1 MRGGRLRRLHAPA
14 RGAVLRRS
22 DGTLADM
29 ASRHTALA
37 AAMIV
42 ILALSACT
50 GSGAASPTATAP
62 RPVSS
67 ATAPASSRGA
77 AGAAGWPTYH
87 GTMSRAGVSTTMPA
101 ASGTPKRT
109 QSLKLDGAVYASP
122 IVVRGLT
129 IVATEQDTVYAFDQS
144 YRQVW
149 KRSLGSPSP
158 AEERQCGDIDPL
170 GVTGTPVYDA
180 ATNHVFV
187 VAEHGGSVR
196 HELYAL
202 DAASGRVAW
211 SKNVDLPGVS
221 ARDMQ
226 QRGALAI
233 ANNRVWVSYG
243 AQAGDCGD
251 YKGRVVGVPL
261 GGANDVIFYSPPTKR
276 GGGIWNPAGPTV
288 NAAGHLLVVSA
299 NGAAFPGDAYD
310 HTNSVLE
317 LDAKAKVVDSFAPTD
332 WAANNQ
338 GDVGLGSQGV
348 ALIGTKW
355 AVLGGKSGPVYV
367 LKQGDLGGIG
377 GPVDIQN
384 ICRSFGG
391 AAVDGNV
398 VYLPCTDGV
407 RAVRVDDTG
416 KLHVLWHTS
425 DSITGSSVIGG
436 GRIWALDTNAGV
448 LHALDP
454 STGRSLSQ
462 VDVGVANRFATPAL
476 YGADVIIPTLAGIAV
491 VRAS

>member
-1 MRGGRLRRLHAPA
+1 MRAQHA
-14 RGAVLRRS
+14 
-22 DGTLADM
+22 
-29 ASRHTALA
+29 ALA
-37 AAMIV
+37 GATIA

-50 GSGAASPTATAP
+50 SNAPPSPA
-62 RPVSS
+62 
-67 ATAPASSRGA
+67 ATAPATTSGSPAPRSS
-77 AGAAGWPTYH
+77 AGAAGDWPTYH
-87 GTMSRAGVSTTMPA
+87 GTMSRAGVSTTMPK
-101 ASGTPKRT
+101 ASGAPKLV
-109 QSLKLDGAVYASP
+109 QSLKLDGEVFASP

-158 AEERQCGDIDPL
+158 AEERQCGDINPL
-170 GVTGTPVYDA
+170 GITGTPVYDA
-180 ATNHVFV
+180 ATNRVYV
-187 VAEHGGSVR
+187 VAEHGGTVR

-202 DAASGRVAW
+202 NLASGTAAW
-211 SKNVDLPGVS
+211 SKSVDLPGVS

-251 YKGRVVGVPL
+251 YKGRVVGVRL
-261 GGANDVIFYSPPTKR
+261 SGANDVIFYSPPTKR
-276 GGGIWNPAGPTV
+276 GGGIWNPNGPTV

-310 HTNSVLE
+310 HTNTVLE
-317 LDAKAKVVDSFAPTD
+317 LDANAKVVDSFAPTD

-367 LKQGDLGGIG
+367 LRQGHLGGIG
-377 GPVDIQN
+377 GQVDVKD

-407 RAVRVDDTG
+407 RAVQVDDAG
-416 KLHVLWHTS
+416 KLHVLWHAS
-425 DSITGSSVIGG
+425 DTITGSPVIGG
-436 GRIWALDTNAGV
+436 GRIWVLDTNNGL
-448 LHALDP
+448 LHGLDP
-454 STGRSLSQ
+454 ATGESLGQ

-476 YGADVIIPTLAGIAV
+476 YGAEVIVPTLAGIAV
-491 VRAS
+491 VRTS

>member
-1 MRGGRLRRLHAPA
+1 
-14 RGAVLRRS
+14 
-22 DGTLADM
+22 
-29 ASRHTALA
+29 
-37 AAMIV
+37 
-42 ILALSACT
+42 
-50 GSGAASPTATAP
+50 
-62 RPVSS
+62 
-67 ATAPASSRGA
+67 
-77 AGAAGWPTYH
+77 
-87 GTMSRAGVSTTMPA
+87 MSRQGVSTTMPT
-101 ASGTPKRT
+101 ASGAPKLI
-109 QSLKLDGAVYASP
+109 QSLKLDGQVFASP

-158 AEERQCGDIDPL
+158 AEERQCGDINPL
-170 GVTGTPVYDA
+170 GITGTPVYDA
-180 ATNHVFV
+180 TTNRVYV
-187 VAEHGGSVR
+187 VAEHGGTVR

-202 DAASGRVAW
+202 NVASGTVAW
-211 SKNVDLPGVS
+211 SKSVDLPGVS

-261 GGANDVIFYSPPTKR
+261 SGANDVIFYSPPTKR
-276 GGGIWNPAGPTV
+276 GGGIWNPNGPTV

-310 HTNSVLE
+310 HTNTVLE
-317 LDAKAKVVDSFAPTD
+317 LDANAKVVDSFAPTD

-367 LKQGDLGGIG
+367 LRQGHLGGIG
-377 GPVDIQN
+377 GQVDVKD

-391 AAVDGNV
+391 AAVNGNV

-407 RAVRVDDTG
+407 RAVRVDGTG
-416 KLHVLWHTS
+416 KLHVLWHAS
-425 DSITGSSVIGG
+425 DSITGSPVIGG
-436 GRIWALDTNAGV
+436 GRIWVLDTNNGI

-454 STGRSLSQ
+454 TSGESLGQ

-491 VRAS
+491 VRTS

>member
-1 MRGGRLRRLHAPA
+1 MR
-14 RGAVLRRS
+14 
-22 DGTLADM
+22 
-29 ASRHTALA
+29 SRHTAPA
-37 AAMIV
+37 AAAV
-42 ILALSACT
+42 AVAVLALSACT
-50 GSGAASPTATAP
+50 GGGPASPTATP
-62 RPVSS
+62 PGPVPS
-67 ATAPASSRGA
+67 APATQATPA
-77 AGAAGWPTYH
+77 APAAADWPTYH
-87 GTMSRAGVSTTMPA
+87 GTMSRDGVSKTMPA
-101 ASGTPKRT
+101 ARGKPELVH
-109 QSLKLDGAVYASP
+109 SLKLDGAVYASP

-129 IVATEQDTVYAFDQS
+129 IVATEQDTVYAFNQS

-158 AEERQCGDIDPL
+158 AEQRQCGDINPL
-170 GVTGTPVYDA
+170 GITGTPVYNA

-187 VAEHGGSVR
+187 VAELGGSVR
-196 HELYAL
+196 HELFAL
-202 DAASGRVAW
+202 DPASGQVAW
-211 SKNVDLPGVS
+211 RKSVDLPGVS

-233 ANNRVWVSYG
+233 TGNRVWVSFG

-261 GGANDVIFYSPPTKR
+261 DGGNDVIFYSPPTQR

-288 NAAGHLLVVSA
+288 NAAGQLLVVSA

-317 LDAKAKVVDSFAPTD
+317 LSPNAELLDSFAPAD

-355 AVLGGKSGPVYV
+355 AILGGKSGPVYV
-367 LKQGDLGGIG
+367 LKQGDLGGIDG
-377 GPVDIQN
+377 QVDVQN
-384 ICRSFGG
+384 ICKSFGG

-407 RAVRVDDTG
+407 RAVRVDAAG
-416 KLHVLWHTS
+416 QLRVLWHAS
-425 DSITGSSVIGG
+425 DSITGSPVIGG
-436 GRIWALDTNAGV
+436 GRIWVLDPNAGV

-454 STGRSLSQ
+454 STGTSLSQ
-462 VDVGVANRFATPAL
+462 ISVGVANRFATPAL

-491 VRAS
+491 VRTS

>member
-1 MRGGRLRRLHAPA
+1 MR
-14 RGAVLRRS
+14 V
-22 DGTLADM
+22 
-29 ASRHTALA
+29 RHTASA
-37 AAMIV
+37 AAAIV
-42 ILALSACT
+42 ILALSACG
-50 GSGAASPTATAP
+50 GSGPASPAATAP
-62 RPVSS
+62 GSVSS
-67 ATAPASSRGA
+67 AATPASPGAA
-77 AGAAGWPTYH
+77 AGAADWPAYH
-87 GTMSRAGVSTTMPA
+87 GTMSRAGVSATMPRA
-101 ASGTPKRT
+101 NGPLTRIASLR
-109 QSLKLDGAVYASP
+109 LDGAVYASP

-129 IVATEQDTVYAFDQS
+129 IVATEQDAVYAFDQS

-158 AEERQCGDIDPL
+158 AEERQCGDINPL
-170 GVTGTPVYDA
+170 GITGTPVYDA
-180 ATNHVFV
+180 ATDHVFV

-211 SKNVDLPGVS
+211 SKSVDLPGVS

-233 ANNRVWVSYG
+233 AGNRVWVSYG
-243 AQAGDCGD
+243 AQAGDCGN

-261 GGANDVIFYSPPTKR
+261 DGGGDVIFYSPPTRR
-276 GGGIWNPAGPTV
+276 GGGIWNPNGPTV
-288 NAAGHLLVVSA
+288 TADGHLLVVSA

-317 LDAKAKVVDSFAPTD
+317 LDANAKLVDSFAPTD

-367 LKQGDLGGIG
+367 LRQGDLGGIG
-377 GPVDIQN
+377 GQVDVQD
-384 ICRSFGG
+384 ICLSFGG

-407 RAVRVDDTG
+407 RAVRVDDAG
-416 KLHVLWHTS
+416 QLHVLWHTS
-425 DSITGSSVIGG
+425 ASVTGSPVIGG
-436 GRIWALDTNAGV
+436 GRIWALDTTGGV
-448 LHALDP
+448 LHGLDP
-454 STGRSLSQ
+454 VTGLSLGQ

-476 YGADVIIPTLAGIAV
+476 HGADVIVPTLAGIAV
-491 VRAS
+491 VRTS

>member
-1 MRGGRLRRLHAPA
+1 MLRIRPGIAGRDGAGPA
-14 RGAVLRRS
+14 
-22 DGTLADM
+22 
-29 ASRHTALA
+29 
-37 AAMIV
+37 
-42 ILALSACT
+42 
-50 GSGAASPTATAP
+50 
-62 RPVSS
+62 SS
-67 ATAPASSRGA
+67 ATTPASPGAA
-77 AGAAGWPTYH
+77 AGAADWPAYH
-87 GTMSRAGVSTTMPA
+87 GMMSRAGVSTTMPA
-101 ASGTPKRT
+101 ASGTPQRI
-109 QSLKLDGAVYASP
+109 QSLKLDGEVYASP

-149 KRSLGSPSP
+149 KRRLGSPSP
-158 AEERQCGDIDPL
+158 AEERQCGDINPL
-170 GVTGTPVYDA
+170 GITGTPVYDA
-180 ATNHVFV
+180 TTNHVFV
-187 VAEHGGSVR
+187 VAERGGSVR
-196 HELYAL
+196 HVLYAL

-211 SKNVDLPGVS
+211 STSVDLPGVS

-233 ANNRVWVSYG
+233 ADNRVWVSYG
-243 AQAGDCGD
+243 AQAGDCGN

-261 GGANDVIFYSPPTKR
+261 DGGHDVIFYSPPTRR
-276 GGGIWNPAGPTV
+276 GGGIWNPNGPTV

-317 LDAKAKVVDSFAPTD
+317 LDANAKVVDSFAPTD

-377 GPVDIQN
+377 GQVDVQD
-384 ICRSFGG
+384 ICKSFGG
-391 AAVDGNV
+391 AAVDGDV

-407 RAVRVDDTG
+407 RAVRVDDAG
-416 KLHVLWHTS
+416 HLHVLWHTS
-425 DSITGSSVIGG
+425 GSITGSPVIGG
-436 GRIWALDTNAGV
+436 GRIWVLDTTAGV

-454 STGRSLSQ
+454 STGTSLGQ

-476 YGADVIIPTLAGIAV
+476 YGAEVIVPTLAGIAV
-491 VRAS
+491 VRTSLTSRRPCGA

>member
-1 MRGGRLRRLHAPA
+1 MR
-14 RGAVLRRS
+14 
-22 DGTLADM
+22 
-29 ASRHTALA
+29 SRHTALA
-37 AAMIV
+37 AAAAAIV
-42 ILALSACT
+42 ILTLSAC
-50 GSGAASPTATAP
+50 SGAAPASPPATAP
-62 RPVSS
+62 GSVSS
-67 ATAPASSRGA
+67 ATTPASPGTA
-77 AGAAGWPTYH
+77 AGAADWPAYH
-87 GTMSRAGVSTTMPA
+87 GTMSRAGVSAAMPA
-101 ASGTPKRT
+101 ASGIPKRV
-109 QSLKLDGAVYASP
+109 QSLKLDGEVFASP

-149 KRSLGSPSP
+149 RRSLGSPSS
-158 AEERQCGDIDPL
+158 AEERQCGDINPL
-170 GVTGTPVYDA
+170 GITGTPVYDA
-180 ATNHVFV
+180 TTNHVLL

-202 DAASGRVAW
+202 DAGSGRVAW
-211 SKNVDLPGVS
+211 SKSVDLPGVS

-243 AQAGDCGD
+243 AQAGDCGN

-261 GGANDVIFYSPPTKR
+261 DGGGNVIFYSPPTKR
-276 GGGIWNPAGPTV
+276 GGGIWNPNGPTV

-317 LDAKAKVVDSFAPTD
+317 LDANAKVVDSFAPTD

-348 ALIGTKW
+348 ALSGTKW

-367 LKQGDLGGIG
+367 LRQGDLGGIG
-377 GPVDIQN
+377 GQVDVQN
-384 ICRSFGG
+384 ICQSFGG
-391 AAVDGNV
+391 AAVDRGV

-407 RAVRVDDTG
+407 RAVRVDDAG
-416 KLHVLWHTS
+416 KLHVLWHAS
-425 DSITGSSVIGG
+425 GSITGSPVIGG

-454 STGRSLSQ
+454 ATGKSLGQ

-476 YGADVIIPTLAGIAV
+476 YGADVIVPTLAGIAV
-491 VRAS
+491 VRTS

>member
-1 MRGGRLRRLHAPA
+1 
-14 RGAVLRRS
+14 
-22 DGTLADM
+22 
-29 ASRHTALA
+29 
-37 AAMIV
+37 
-42 ILALSACT
+42 
-50 GSGAASPTATAP
+50 
-62 RPVSS
+62 VSS
-67 ATAPASSRGA
+67 ATAPASAGAA
-77 AGAAGWPTYH
+77 AGADWPTYH
-87 GTMSRAGVSTTMPA
+87 GTMSRTGVSATMPA
-101 ASGTPKRT
+101 ASGALKRI

-158 AEERQCGDIDPL
+158 AEQRQCGDIHPL
-170 GVTGTPVYDA
+170 GITGTPVYDA
-180 ATNHVFV
+180 AANHVFV
-187 VAEHGGSVR
+187 VAELGGSVR

-211 SKNVDLPGVS
+211 SKSVDLPGVS

-233 ANNRVWVSYG
+233 ADNRVWVSFG

-261 GGANDVIFYSPPTKR
+261 DGGNNVIFYSPPTKR
-276 GGGIWNPAGPTV
+276 GGGIWNPNGPTV

-299 NGAAFPGDAYD
+299 NGTAFPGDAYD

-317 LDAKAKVVDSFAPTD
+317 LDANAKVADSFAPAD

-367 LKQGDLGGIG
+367 LKQGELGGIG
-377 GPVDIQN
+377 GQVDVQN
-384 ICRSFGG
+384 ICLSFGG
-391 AAVDGNV
+391 AAVDGDV

-407 RAVRVDDTG
+407 RAVRVDDAG
-416 KLHVLWHTS
+416 QLHVLWHTS
-425 DSITGSSVIGG
+425 GSITGSPVIGG
-436 GRIWALDTNAGV
+436 GRVWALDTDAGV

-454 STGRSLSQ
+454 STGKSLSQ

-491 VRAS
+491 VRTS

>member
-1 MRGGRLRRLHAPA
+1 MR
-14 RGAVLRRS
+14 
-22 DGTLADM
+22 
-29 ASRHTALA
+29 SRHPALA
-37 AAMIV
+37 AAAAAIMIAAV
-42 ILALSACT
+42 SACT
-50 GSGAASPTATAP
+50 GAGPASPTATAP
-62 RPVSS
+62 GPGPS
-67 ATAPASSRGA
+67 ATARASSGA
-77 AGAAGWPTYH
+77 PAGAADWPTYH

-101 ASGTPKRT
+101 ASGTPKRI
-109 QSLKLDGAVYASP
+109 QSLKLDGEVFASP
-122 IVVRGLT
+122 IVARGLT

-149 KRSLGSPSP
+149 KRRLGSPSP
-158 AEERQCGDIDPL
+158 AQERQCGDINPL
-170 GVTGTPVYDA
+170 GITGTPVYDA
-180 ATNHVFV
+180 TTNHVFL
-187 VAEHGGSVR
+187 VAEKGGSVR

-202 DAASGRVAW
+202 DVASGRVAW
-211 SKNVDLPGVS
+211 SKSVDLPGVS

-233 ANNRVWVSYG
+233 ASNRVWVSYG

-261 GGANDVIFYSPPTKR
+261 DGGSDVIYYSPPTKR
-276 GGGIWNPAGPTV
+276 GGGIWNPNGPTV

-317 LDAKAKVVDSFAPTD
+317 LDANAKVVDSFAPAD
-332 WAANNQ
+332 WAANNE

-377 GPVDIQN
+377 GQVDVQN
-384 ICRSFGG
+384 ICLSFGG
-391 AAVDGNV
+391 AAVDGDV

-407 RAVRVDDTG
+407 RAVRIDDAG
-416 KLHVLWHTS
+416 QLHVLWHTS
-425 DSITGSSVIGG
+425 GSITGSPVIGG
-436 GRIWALDTNAGV
+436 GRIWVLDPNAGV

-454 STGRSLSQ
+454 STGKSLGQ
-462 VDVGVANRFATPAL
+462 VSVGVANRFATPAL
-476 YGADVIIPTLAGIAV
+476 YGADVIVPTLAGIAV
-491 VRAS
+491 VRTS

>member
-1 MRGGRLRRLHAPA
+1 
-14 RGAVLRRS
+14 
-22 DGTLADM
+22 
-29 ASRHTALA
+29 
-37 AAMIV
+37 
-42 ILALSACT
+42 
-50 GSGAASPTATAP
+50 
-62 RPVSS
+62 
-67 ATAPASSRGA
+67 
-77 AGAAGWPTYH
+77 
-87 GTMSRAGVSTTMPA
+87 MSRAGVSAAMPA
-101 ASGTPKRT
+101 ASGTPRRV
-109 QSLKLDGAVYASP
+109 QSLKLDGEVYASP

-129 IVATEQDTVYAFDQS
+129 VVATEQDTAYAFDQS

-149 KRSLGSPSP
+149 RRSLGSPSP

-170 GVTGTPVYDA
+170 GITGTPAYDP
-180 ATNHVFV
+180 ATNHVFL

-202 DAASGRVAW
+202 DPASGRVAW
-211 SKNVDLPGVS
+211 SKSVDLPGVS

-233 ANNRVWVSYG
+233 AGGRVWVSYG
-243 AQAGDCGD
+243 AQAGDCGN

-261 GGANDVIFYSPPTKR
+261 DGGSNVVAYTPPTRR
-276 GGGIWNPAGPTV
+276 GGGIWNPNGPTV
-288 NAAGHLLVVSA
+288 DAAGHLLVVSA

-317 LDAKAKVVDSFAPTD
+317 LDANAKLLDSFAPSD

-348 ALIGTKW
+348 ALVGTKW

-377 GPVDIQN
+377 GQVDEQD
-384 ICRSFGG
+384 ICKSFGG
-391 AAVDGNV
+391 AAVDGDV

-407 RAVRVDDTG
+407 RAVRVDASG
-416 KLHVLWHTS
+416 HLHVLWHAS
-425 DSITGSSVIGG
+425 GSITGSPVIGG
-436 GRIWALDTNAGV
+436 GRVWVLDTTAGV

-454 STGRSLSQ
+454 STGQSLGQ
-462 VDVGVANRFATPAL
+462 ADVGVANRFATPAL
-476 YGADVIIPTLAGIAV
+476 AGADVIVPTLAGIAV
-491 VRAS
+491 VRTS

>member
-1 MRGGRLRRLHAPA
+1 MN
-14 RGAVLRRS
+14 
-22 DGTLADM
+22 
-29 ASRHTALA
+29 
-37 AAMIV
+37 
-42 ILALSACT
+42 
-50 GSGAASPTATAP
+50 
-62 RPVSS
+62 
-67 ATAPASSRGA
+67 
-77 AGAAGWPTYH
+77 
-87 GTMSRAGVSTTMPA
+87 RAGVSATMPA
-101 ASGTPKRT
+101 ASGTPRRI

-129 IVATEQDTVYAFDQS
+129 IVATEQDTVYAFGQS

-149 KRSLGSPSP
+149 KRSLGSPS
-158 AEERQCGDIDPL
+158 AAQQRQCGDIDPL
-170 GVTGTPVYDA
+170 GITGTPVYDA

-187 VAEHGGSVR
+187 VAELGGSVR

-202 DAASGRVAW
+202 DATSGRVAW
-211 SKNVDLPGVS
+211 SKSVDLPGVS

-233 ANNRVWVSYG
+233 AGSRVWVSYG
-243 AQAGDCGD
+243 AQAGDCGN

-261 GGANDVIFYSPPTKR
+261 DGGGNVVFYSPPTKR

-288 NAAGHLLVVSA
+288 DAAGHLLVVSA

-317 LDAKAKVVDSFAPTD
+317 LDTNAKLLDSFAPSD

-348 ALIGTKW
+348 SLIGTKW

-367 LKQGDLGGIG
+367 LRQGHLGGIG
-377 GPVDIQN
+377 GQVSVKN
-384 ICRSFGG
+384 ICLSFGG
-391 AAVDGNV
+391 AAVQGNV

-407 RAVRVDDTG
+407 RAVRVDG
-416 KLHVLWHTS
+416 AGQLHVLWHAAG
-425 DSITGSSVIGG
+425 SITGSPVIGG
-436 GRIWALDTNAGV
+436 GRIWVLDTTAGV
-448 LHALDP
+448 LHALDLA
-454 STGRSLSQ
+454 TGRSLGQ

-476 YGADVIIPTLAGIAV
+476 YGADVIVPTLAGIAV
-491 VRAS
+491 VRTS

>member
-1 MRGGRLRRLHAPA
+1 MRSRNTAP
-14 RGAVLRRS
+14 
-22 DGTLADM
+22 T
-29 ASRHTALA
+29 A
-37 AAMIV
+37 AAIV

-50 GSGAASPTATAP
+50 GSGPASPAATAP
-62 RPVSS
+62 GSAPGSGSGPVSS
-67 ATAPASSRGA
+67 AATPASSGAA
-77 AGAAGWPTYH
+77 AGAADWPAYH
-87 GTMSRAGVSTTMPA
+87 GTMSRAGLSTTMPS
-101 ASGTPKRT
+101 ASGTLKRI

-129 IVATEQDTVYAFDQS
+129 IAATEQDSVYAFDQS

-158 AEERQCGDIDPL
+158 AEERQCGNIDPL
-170 GVTGTPVYDA
+170 GITGTPAYDA

-196 HELYAL
+196 HVLYAL
-202 DAASGRVAW
+202 DAGSGRVAW
-211 SKNVDLPGVS
+211 SKSVDLPGVS

-233 ANNRVWVSYG
+233 AGNRVWVSYG
-243 AQAGDCGD
+243 AQAGDCGN

-261 GGANDVIFYSPPTKR
+261 GGGSDVVFYSPPTRR
-276 GGGIWNPAGPTV
+276 GGGIWNPNGPTV
-288 NAAGHLLVVSA
+288 TAAGHLLVVSA

-317 LDAKAKVVDSFAPTD
+317 LDANAKVVDSFAPAD

-367 LKQGDLGGIG
+367 LRQGDLGGIG
-377 GPVDIQN
+377 GQVGEQDI
-384 ICRSFGG
+384 CLSFGG

-407 RAVRVDDTG
+407 RAVRVDNAG
-416 KLHVLWHTS
+416 QLRVLWHAS
-425 DSITGSSVIGG
+425 GSVTGSPVIGG
-436 GRIWALDTNAGV
+436 GRIWALDTTAGV

-454 STGRSLSQ
+454 STGKSLGQ
-462 VDVGVANRFATPAL
+462 IDVGVANRFATPAL
-476 YGADVIIPTLAGIAV
+476 HGADVIVPTLAGIAV
-491 VRAS
+491 VRTA

>member
-1 MRGGRLRRLHAPA
+1 
-14 RGAVLRRS
+14 
-22 DGTLADM
+22 
-29 ASRHTALA
+29 
-37 AAMIV
+37 
-42 ILALSACT
+42 
-50 GSGAASPTATAP
+50 
-62 RPVSS
+62 
-67 ATAPASSRGA
+67 
-77 AGAAGWPTYH
+77 
-87 GTMSRAGVSTTMPA
+87 MSRAGVSATMPA
-101 ASGTPKRT
+101 ASGTLKLT

-180 ATNHVFV
+180 ATKHVFV

-202 DAASGRVAW
+202 DATSGRVAW
-211 SKNVDLPGVS
+211 SKSVDLPGVS

-233 ANNRVWVSYG
+233 ANDRVWVSYG

-251 YKGRVVGVPL
+251 YKGRVVAVPL
-261 GGANDVIFYSPPTKR
+261 DGGNNVIFYSPPTKR

-288 NAAGHLLVVSA
+288 NTAGHLLVVSA

-317 LDAKAKVVDSFAPTD
+317 LDANAKVVDSFAPTD

-367 LKQGDLGGIG
+367 LRQGDLGGIG
-377 GPVDIQN
+377 GQVDVQN
-384 ICRSFGG
+384 ICQSFGG
-391 AAVDGNV
+391 AAVDGDV
-398 VYLPCTDGV
+398 AYLPCTDGV
-407 RAVRVDDTG
+407 RAVRVDGTG
-416 KLHVLWHTS
+416 QLHVLWHTS
-425 DSITGSSVIGG
+425 DSITGSPVVGG

-454 STGRSLSQ
+454 STGKSLSQ

-476 YGADVIIPTLAGIAV
+476 YGADVIIPTLTGIAV
-491 VRAS
+491 VRTS